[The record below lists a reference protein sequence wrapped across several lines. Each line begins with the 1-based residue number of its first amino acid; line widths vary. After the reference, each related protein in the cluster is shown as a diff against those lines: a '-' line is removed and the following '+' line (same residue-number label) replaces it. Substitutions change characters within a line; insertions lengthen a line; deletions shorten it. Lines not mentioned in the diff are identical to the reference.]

1 MNNSNYDPNK
11 VGSYSRLSPEEE
23 KAEDE
28 EFKAKIFSNLHQSN
42 PRLADPNV
50 KRNRPRRTNNNDGV
64 TTLGICPVC
73 GNKLGRII
81 DRYGI
86 EMTVCEKHEEGCRFY
101 TPYRVSHFK
110 STKRRK

>member
-1 MNNSNYDPNK
+1 MSKSHDDPNK
-11 VGSYSRLSPEEE
+11 VGSYSRLSPEED

-28 EFKAKIFSNLHQSN
+28 ELKVKIFSNLHQSHAQYKK
-42 PRLADPNV
+42 PAV
-50 KRNRPRRTNNNDGV
+50 KRNRPRRANNNDGV

-110 STKRRK
+110 SAKNSK